1 MFGKIRE
8 RINKKRA
15 LIRIGMLICQELSTN
30 RKLRRQLEDTPLGRN
45 MLIEMQTFVNKK

>member
-15 LIRIGMLICQELSTN
+15 LIRIGMLVCEELSKN
-30 RKLRRQLEDTPLGRN
+30 KKFRNQLEHTPLGRN
-45 MLIEMQTFVNKK
+45 MLIEMQTFIKNK

>member
-1 MFGKIRE
+1 MFVKIRE

-15 LIRIGMLICQELSTN
+15 LIRIGMLVCKELSTN
-30 RKLRRQLEDTPLGRN
+30 RQFRRQLENTPLGRN